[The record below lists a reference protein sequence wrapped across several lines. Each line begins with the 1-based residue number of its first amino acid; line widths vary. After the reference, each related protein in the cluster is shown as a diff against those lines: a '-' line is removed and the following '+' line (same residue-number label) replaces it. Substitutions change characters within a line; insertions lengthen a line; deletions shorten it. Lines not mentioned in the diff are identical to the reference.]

1 MLLSGF
7 AATLGSRLM
16 RLGIDLDGV
25 VADFNTGWMRR
36 YNEQF
41 GTELDASMVTSWN
54 AMLGLTRFA
63 SMQEF
68 WGWAQGGSGGSIF
81 RDLPAFPDAVPTL
94 RRLADDHKIVII
106 TTKPRW
112 AVHDTF
118 AWISEH
124 GIPTQE
130 VHMITRKW
138 EVDCDVYLDD
148 APHLLPRLVSNR
160 PEAMVVR
167 FARPWNREVEGAHS
181 VHSWSE
187 FEKLVAGFT

>member
-1 MLLSGF
+1 
-7 AATLGSRLM
+7 M

-41 GTELDASMVTSWN
+41 GADLDPSMVTSWN
-54 AMLGLTRFA
+54 AMLDLTRFE

-68 WGWAQGGSGGSIF
+68 WRWAEGGPRPSIF
-81 RDLPAFPDAVPTL
+81 RDLPAFPDAVPAMQ
-94 RRLADDHKIVII
+94 RLARDHKIVII

-124 GIPTQE
+124 GLPTQE
-130 VHMITRKW
+130 VHMISRKW
-138 EVDCDVYLDD
+138 EVECDVYLDD
-148 APHLLPRLVSNR
+148 APHLLPRLVSYR
-160 PEAMVVR
+160 PDATVVR
-167 FARPWNREVEGAHS
+167 FARPWNRDVEGTLT
-181 VHSWSE
+181 VDSWAE
-187 FEKLVAGFT
+187 FEQLVSDFA

>member
-1 MLLSGF
+1 
-7 AATLGSRLM
+7 M

-25 VADFNTGWMRR
+25 VADFNSGWMRR

-41 GTELDASMVTSWN
+41 GTELDPSMVTTWN

-68 WGWAQGGSGGSIF
+68 WSWAHGSDGPSIF
-81 RDLPAFPDAVPTL
+81 RDLPVFPDAVPAL
-94 RRLADDHKIVII
+94 RRLSVDHDIVIL

-112 AVHDTF
+112 AIHDTF
-118 AWISEH
+118 AWIAEH
-124 GIPTQE
+124 RVPTRE

-148 APHLLPRLVSNR
+148 APHLLPRLVVSR
-160 PEAMVVR
+160 PNATIAR
-167 FARPWNREVEGAHS
+167 FVRPWNQPVDG
-181 VHSWSE
+181 VHDVDDWPA
-187 FEKLVAGFT
+187 FEELVAGLV